1 MKIHIIF
8 IISTHYKCEIC
19 DEERKT
25 YGAAGVK
32 EARYGA
38 DKIKYCTKNHDCK
51 CSWQKFRVHF
61 PRQKIR
67 LFSNTCLDTLCK
79 PHTSLK
85 SYPSFKPPF
94 DVLKIL
100 KKSHQK
106 SKLRQGKKYKT
117 KQKKNVERN
126 SGLLWFSLTLLCDL
140 SRRIVS
146 SSQPIKSQT

>member
-25 YGAAGVK
+25 YGVAGVM

-38 DKIKYCTKNHDCK
+38 DKIKYCTKNYDCK

-85 SYPSFKPPF
+85 SYPSFEPPF

-117 KQKKNVERN
+117 KQKK
-126 SGLLWFSLTLLCDL
+126 
-140 SRRIVS
+140 VS
-146 SSQPIKSQT
+146 KEIRGCFGFL